1 MVGARRFVTL
11 ASVGVLLAL
20 TGGAVAAPAADTV
33 VVALNEDIRGAD
45 PRRERDGLTDPVH
58 MHIIEG
64 LVGIRDDL
72 EVGPMLAE
80 KWEVRDD
87 GRTYVFTLRDG
98 VPFHNGE
105 KVTAEAVK
113 WSWEYLTAADSLWRC
128 KPVMTG
134 QGPAKVEAVEA
145 PDARTVVFR
154 LDKPNAGFLYT
165 MARPDCGSTPV
176 FHPKSL
182 NADGSWNKVIGT
194 GPFTLADRRIG
205 EFAEIRRFADYAA
218 RTDPP
223 TGLVG
228 SKRPLVDKVRF
239 MVVSDD
245 STRQLALQS
254 GDIDIA
260 TLQAQAAKELAANP
274 KLDIVTAETTVW
286 YALLLNQNDPLLKDK
301 RLRQAIAAAIDRDAV
316 AEAVT
321 YGQSKGS
328 NSPMPRL
335 SRYYS
340 AMQAGNTAAEP
351 QRAKSLL
358 KAAGYTGQPITITA
372 NKRFSLMYDDAVII
386 QSMLQAV
393 GINATIE
400 VVEWGLQLDR
410 YVKGNYQSQSF
421 GYSGRYEPLG
431 AWDRI
436 IGPESNKIWKDPE
449 AITLL
454 KSAADTD
461 DKAKI
466 QQISDRLYRKFIDEV
481 PAVGLYLVTVNFGV
495 TKRIQGLKPSPIE
508 YARLWNVTIG
518 K

>member
-1 MVGARRFVTL
+1 MVALKRFAAL
-11 ASVGVLLAL
+11 ASTALAALAGPVL
-20 TGGAVAAPAADTV
+20 AAPAPDTIV
-33 VVALNEDIRGAD
+33 IALTEDIRGTD
-45 PRRERDGLTDPVH
+45 PRRERDGLSDPPT
-58 MHIIEG
+58 MHVVEG

-80 KWEVRDD
+80 KWEVRDE

-105 KVTAEAVK
+105 KLTAETVK
-113 WSWEYLTAADSLWRC
+113 WSWDYLTAADSLWRC
-128 KPVMTG
+128 KPVFTG
-134 QGPAKVEAVEA
+134 QGPSKVEAVET

-154 LDKPNAGFLYT
+154 LDRPNAGFLYT
-165 MARPDCGSTPV
+165 MARPDCAGTPV
-176 FHPKSL
+176 FHQKSL
-182 NADGSWNKVIGT
+182 KADGTWDKVIGT
-194 GPFTLADRRIG
+194 GPFTFAERRIG
-205 EFAEIRRFADYAA
+205 EFAEIRRFANYAA
-218 RTDPP
+218 RKDEPS
-223 TGLVG
+223 GMVG
-228 SKRPLVDKVRF
+228 AKAAQVEKIRF
-239 MVVSDD
+239 MIVPDD

-254 GDIDIA
+254 GDIDIG
-260 TLQAQAAKELAANP
+260 TLPAQAAKELSANP
-274 KLDIVTAETTVW
+274 KLSVISSETTVW

-328 NSPMPRL
+328 NSPMPKL

-340 AMQAGNTAAEP
+340 AMQAGATGAEP

-358 KAAGYTGQPITITA
+358 KAAGYNGQPITITA

-386 QSMLQAV
+386 QSMLQAA

-431 AWDRI
+431 SWDRI

-449 AITLL
+449 AIAML

-466 QQISDRLYRKFIDEV
+466 QQISDRIYRKFIDEV
-481 PAVGLYLVTVNFGV
+481 PAVGLYLVTINYGV
-495 TKRIQGLKPSPIE
+495 GKRIQGIKPSPIE
-508 YARLWNVTIG
+508 FARLWNVSIA